1 MNKPNFIIA
10 GVARC
15 GTTSLYHYLRQHPQI
30 GFPKIKEPKYF
41 SSIHLDLPH
50 KGPGDNTVDAKLI
63 TDESKYFELFDS
75 LENFKAIGEASSDYF
90 YYNENTI
97 PAIKEKLGDVKII
110 LCFRNPIERSYS
122 AYNNLVRDGREE
134 LSFDKA
140 IDEEENRISQNWD
153 WMWAYKAGGLYTEGL
168 KAFLANFSQVKVVFS
183 DELDENPQK
192 VLVSIFEF
200 LEVDKIQSV
209 DSETRYSHSGKPKNA
224 FIGALT
230 NRNNKIIYGL
240 REFALKTIPRKYLE
254 KVASKMFAKDQID
267 PQTRQKLQE
276 YFKEDIN
283 ELEKITQTNL
293 KNWK

>member
-1 MNKPNFIIA
+1 
-10 GVARC
+10 
-15 GTTSLYHYLRQHPQI
+15 
-30 GFPKIKEPKYF
+30 
-41 SSIHLDLPH
+41 
-50 KGPGDNTVDAKLI
+50 
-63 TDESKYFELFDS
+63 
-75 LENFKAIGEASSDYF
+75 
-90 YYNENTI
+90 
-97 PAIKEKLGDVKII
+97 
-110 LCFRNPIERSYS
+110 
-122 AYNNLVRDGREE
+122 
-134 LSFDKA
+134 
-140 IDEEENRISQNWD
+140 
-153 WMWAYKAGGLYTEGL
+153 
-168 KAFLANFSQVKVVFS
+168 
-183 DELDENPQK
+183 